1 MNRKRQ
7 MTQKEAQRTTTVV
20 AIATFV
26 GLSLIAVVAWA
37 RTRPERPAFAA
48 SAAPAAALQAAPAA
62 TAEEH
67 DHDHDFER
75 ISVDEL
81 KAGLDKGEIAMIDV
95 RTMEQFMAAHIP
107 GSLHIPVPRIE
118 GEVPYLPKGK
128 LIVTYCTCPA
138 EESSG
143 QAAMILARSG
153 IKAKALTGGLDAWT
167 KLGYPTAAGVQ

>member
-1 MNRKRQ
+1 MSKNLPQTRRQ
-7 MTQKEAQRTTTVV
+7 EQRTTTIV
-20 AIATFV
+20 AVLTFI
-26 GLSLIAVVAWA
+26 GLSLVSLVAWA
-37 RTRPERPAFAA
+37 LTRPEQPAPAPAPVTAA
-48 SAAPAAALQAAPAA
+48 AVASAPAAD
-62 TAEEH
+62 EH
-67 DHDHDFER
+67 DHPHDFER
-75 ISVDEL
+75 ISVEEL
-81 KAGLDKGEIAMIDV
+81 KSGLDRGEVTLIDV
-95 RTMEQFMAAHIP
+95 RSMEQFTDAHIP

-167 KLGYPTAAGVQ
+167 ALGYPTASGVK